1 MSEEKKEEKK
11 NVTLT
16 VQSAKHVLPTKF
28 QLEKLAELLKKE
40 KEDNGKSNS

>member
-16 VQSAKHVLPTKF
+16 VQSAKHVVPTKF

-40 KEDNGKSNS
+40 KANNG

>member
-16 VQSAKHVLPTKF
+16 VQSAKHVVPTKF
-28 QLEKLAELLKKE
+28 NLKKLAEQLKKE
-40 KEDNGKSNS
+40 KAEDGQSNS